1 MSHSDLYQKGIE
13 HFNAHEFFECH
24 EVLEELWLQN
34 PGKDKLFYQGI
45 IQMAVA
51 FYHYENAN
59 YQGALKLLQGSIN
72 KLTSYLP
79 EHRGIDVQRLIA
91 QLELWKKKFNN
102 LIHGREDPYSN
113 LEIPTL
119 RFC

>member
-1 MSHSDLYQKGIE
+1 
-13 HFNAHEFFECH
+13 
-24 EVLEELWLQN
+24 
-34 PGKDKLFYQGI
+34 
-45 IQMAVA
+45 MAVA
-51 FYHYENAN
+51 FYHYENSN

-72 KLTSYLP
+72 KLKSYLP

-113 LEIPTL
+113 LEIPRL
-119 RFC
+119 AFAEK